1 MYLAGVVRS
10 DGVIDGT
17 LSDRSPRIQ
26 PDGRTFSYL
35 LHAGEPEIRIQQ
47 TDVRAIQLAKAALYA
62 GARLLMD
69 RLGVDK
75 VDRIQLP
82 DAPTILN
89 ELFHSVVFFNEP
101 VNFGSHGL
109 VVDC

>member
-1 MYLAGVVRS
+1 MKCVSGGRRQTAGTPWDSEKTSLIIDIGTNADASMYLAGVVRS

-26 PDGRTFSYL
+26 
-35 LHAGEPEIRIQQ
+35 
-47 TDVRAIQLAKAALYA
+47 
-62 GARLLMD
+62 
-69 RLGVDK
+69 
-75 VDRIQLP
+75 LP

-89 ELFHSVVFFNEP
+89 ELFHSVVLFNEP
-101 VNFGSHGL
+101 VNLGSHRL